1 VTGPSSGELEP
12 RATSLFGNEEVALV
26 DLLDRLLAGGVVL
39 VGDLTISLAG
49 VDLVRIS
56 LRALVM
62 SIAPVERPGTL
73 AARAERGDTPRGGA
87 AAPQPLTA
95 RELESGDG

>member
-1 VTGPSSGELEP
+1 VTSPGSGELEP

-56 LRALVM
+56 LR
-62 SIAPVERPGTL
+62 S
-73 AARAERGDTPRGGA
+73 GA
-87 AAPQPLTA
+87 AAPEA
-95 RELESGDG
+95 VIERADRELESGHG